1 MERADEMAFGAVTDF
16 RRDDGAPAR
25 SAALV
30 GLVLGAFESIGV
42 AISGAAP
49 MLAGGGVRSN
59 GIPEGASCAGSSG
72 SAVRMLGRVLSRAE
86 NAQYIK
92 TAAHKA
98 NAAPSTAT
106 RRLREGVG

>member
-1 MERADEMAFGAVTDF
+1 MERADEIAFGAVTDF
-16 RRDDGAPAR
+16 RRGVGAPAR

-42 AISGAAP
+42 ASSGAALV
-49 MLAGGGVRSN
+49 LAGVGVRSDH
-59 GIPEGASCAGSSG
+59 IPDGLSCAGSSG
-72 SAVRMLGRVLSRAE
+72 SAARMLGRVLSRAE

-106 RRLREGVG
+106 RRLREGVR

>member
-1 MERADEMAFGAVTDF
+1 MERADEIAFGAVTDF
-16 RRDDGAPAR
+16 RRGDGAPAR

-30 GLVLGAFESIGV
+30 GLVLRAFEPIGV
-42 AISGAAP
+42 ASSGAAL

-59 GIPEGASCAGSSG
+59 GIPEGASCAGSSR
-72 SAVRMLGRVLSRAE
+72 SAARMSRRVLFRAE

-106 RRLREGVG
+106 RRLRESVR